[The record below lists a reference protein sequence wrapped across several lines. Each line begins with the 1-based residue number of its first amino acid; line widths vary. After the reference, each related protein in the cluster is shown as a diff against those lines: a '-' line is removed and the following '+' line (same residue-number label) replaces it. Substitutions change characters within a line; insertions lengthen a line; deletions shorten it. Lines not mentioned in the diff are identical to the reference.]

1 MNALRTSLA
10 GAAARWLWIW
20 SALGAAALWIGV
32 IIGSGRGAG
41 GTLLAAFQISAFL
54 VLVGLGQLL
63 VIASG
68 NGNIDLSIPNVMTL
82 SSLVA
87 FSVAGSGHGNTVA
100 GVLLGLGTGLA
111 AAGANVIA
119 IFLLGIPPIVATLGV
134 GLLAESAVLEKAAT
148 FSQVAPP
155 ALQSFVTERVAGI
168 PVFTLVVLVVT
179 VIVAWALHRSAFGRS
194 LLAVGQSRRAA
205 DRAGLHG
212 TAAMIGCYALSGLL
226 AAAAGI
232 ALAAFSGPSV
242 SLGDPYL
249 LTSVGVVV
257 LGGSMISG
265 GRANTVGIWTA
276 ALLLTMIVT
285 FAYVMHFSVAVQ
297 DIFEGAI
304 ILAVLAFGG
313 KAISA

>member
-1 MNALRTSLA
+1 MSRIKTWAG
-10 GAAARWLWIW
+10 GAAQWLWIW
-20 SALGAAALWIGV
+20 SALGAAGLWIGV
-32 IIGSGRGAG
+32 ILLTGRGAG
-41 GTLLAAFQISAFL
+41 GTLVAALQISSFL

-82 SSLVA
+82 SSIVA
-87 FSVAGSGHGNTVA
+87 FSVAGSGHGSTLA
-100 GVLLGLGTGLA
+100 GVLLGLATGLA

-134 GLLAESAVLEKAAT
+134 GLLAQSAVLEKATT
-148 FSQVAPP
+148 FNQTAPP
-155 ALQSFVTERVAGI
+155 ALQSFVTDRVAGI
-168 PVFTLVVLVVT
+168 PVFTIAVVGLT
-179 VIVAWALHRSAFGRS
+179 LIVAWALHRSSFGRTV
-194 LLAVGQSRRAA
+194 LATGQSRRAA
-205 DRAGLHG
+205 DRAGLHA

-242 SLGDPYL
+242 SLGDAYL

-265 GRANTVGIWTA
+265 GRANTTGIWTA
-276 ALLLTMIVT
+276 ALLLNMVIT
-285 FAYVMHFSVAVQ
+285 FAYDAHFSVAVQ

-304 ILAVLAFGG
+304 ILGVLSFGG
-313 KAISA
+313 SAISA